1 MNNEQIYRQALS
13 IYGRDNQIA
22 QLNEEMSELSVALSK
37 VRRGRKEYIPNVA
50 EEIGDVLVL
59 LEQMI
64 LYFDCRADV
73 EKWVEQKTDRL
84 ARQLSLETDMS
95 PSRTR
100 RNAQMKYFKN
110 EKIVIRTGAGVLLNL
125 FLEMCEDSKLRWLS
139 GRKATEYK
147 PNSLYGNSTC
157 ICCNFDGHKRLTYG
171 PEEQYAALGYQVID
185 FFDFLKLDLEGADE
199 TE

>member
-73 EKWVEQKTDRL
+73 EKWVEQKTARL
-84 ARQLSLETDMS
+84 ARQLSLDEV
-95 PSRTR
+95 PAKTR
-100 RNAQMKYFKN
+100 RIVDLMEYFMN
-110 EKIVIRTGAGVLLNL
+110 EKIVVRTGTGALRDKFLL
-125 FLEMCEDSKLRWLS
+125 MCENAGMLWLS
-139 GRKATEYK
+139 GHK
-147 PNSLYGNSTC
+147 PTKFTPSNCYGERTC
-157 ICCNFDGHKRLTYG
+157 ICYNYDGHRRLTYE
-171 PEEQYAALGYQVID
+171 PDTRFVEEGYRVID
-185 FFDFLKLDLEGADE
+185 FFDFLTLDLEGADE